1 MICMERKMA
10 DEGFRFWDI
19 PINIGLTYGE
29 LMSIREILRL
39 EYERTKEEK
48 ISKIIDGMD
57 QALNFIEENFKER
70 K

>member
-1 MICMERKMA
+1 MA
-10 DEGFRFWDI
+10 DESFCIWDI

-29 LMSIREILRL
+29 LMFIREILRL

-57 QALNFIEENFKER
+57 QALNFVEDNFKER